1 MKFLASDYDGTLR
14 LAPQV
19 DPPRVWLSFR
29 VTDIASA
36 LSPGAR

>member
-19 DPPRVWLSFR
+19 DPGTAARVAGFR
-29 VTDIASA
+29 NMDIASG
-36 LSPGAR
+36 L